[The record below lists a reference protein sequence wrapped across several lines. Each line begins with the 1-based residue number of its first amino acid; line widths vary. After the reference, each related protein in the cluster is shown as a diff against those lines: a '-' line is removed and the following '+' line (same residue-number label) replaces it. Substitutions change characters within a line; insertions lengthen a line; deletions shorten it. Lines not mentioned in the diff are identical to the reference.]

1 MADSLEQKIIE
12 IVQEALRNNGAEQDV
27 TVTAVDSMETLAAWD
42 SLTFMSVFLAINEAF
57 ELEPDFD
64 EAIHYISVPLLY
76 AYLKEQVA

>member
-12 IVQEALRNNGAEQDV
+12 IVQEALRNNSAEQDV
-27 TVTAVDSMETLAAWD
+27 TVTAADSMETLAAWD
-42 SLTFMSVFLAINEAF
+42 SLTFMSVFLAINAAF